1 MKPEHILKAMRAQR
15 ELGVDMGNDRRMTLL
30 RPTELEIQRDLI
42 KMMPGPD
49 GAPVAQLL
57 IDPDKLHSYV
67 VGWSGYTE
75 ADLLGPVGGSDAAP
89 FAPELVQE
97 WLANN
102 PADIGT
108 LLDALLGCITQHINA
123 RAEAAKN

>member
-42 KMMPGPD
+42 KLLPGAD
-49 GAPVAQLL
+49 GKPVPQLL
-57 IDPDKLHSYV
+57 IDTDTVHRYV
-67 VGWSGYTE
+67 VGWTGYTE

-97 WLANN
+97 WLSNN
-102 PADIGT
+102 PDDIGK
-108 LLDALLGCITQHINA
+108 LLDALFGCITDHINA

>member
-15 ELGVDMGNDRRMTLL
+15 ELGVDMGDGRSMTLL

-42 KMMPGPD
+42 KLLPGSD
-49 GAPVAQLL
+49 GTPVPQLL
-57 IDPDKLHSYV
+57 IDTDAVHRYV

-75 ADLLGPVGGSDAAP
+75 ADLLGAVGGSDAAP
-89 FAPELVQE
+89 FSTELVQE

-102 PADIGT
+102 PSDIGK
-108 LLDALLGCITQHINA
+108 LLDALFGCITSHINA

>member
-15 ELGVDMGNDRRMTLL
+15 ELGVDMGNERRMTLL

-42 KMMPGPD
+42 KLLPGVD
-49 GAPVAQLL
+49 GKPVPQLL
-57 IDPDKLHSYV
+57 IDTDTVHRYV
-67 VGWSGYTE
+67 VGWAGYTE
-75 ADLLGPVGGSDAAP
+75 ADLLGPAGGSDAAP

-102 PADIGT
+102 PDDIGK
-108 LLDALLGCITQHINA
+108 LLDALFGCITAHINA
-123 RAEAAKN
+123 RAEASKN